1 MFRGNRIVFQV
12 FYSLVDLKMSIFED
26 SPKKIKNPYTK
37 TINEY
42 ASVSTAHGIA
52 YIFEDGRC
60 FLERIIWIIVVV
72 LALTFAICMST
83 TAYKNWKNN
92 PVLTSVRTTG
102 LPIENIEF
110 PAITICTQGSANEV
124 VDAALFQQFNSY
136 LMSKGRRFEDLS
148 ESEKVKEG
156 QSFLIDLYPGAK
168 APPNQLVSMMASPGI
183 DPERG
188 IEALT
193 IFNPEDKK
201 NCAADNEETTSTST
215 TTKKARKKRN
225 VDGSSTKNCPTGY
238 KKTGKELCLHN
249 SELQMNFTA
258 AKEYCS
264 VHSENSVLLQLKH
277 GYEGL
282 IDDEGN
288 NVASKFIL
296 M

>member
-1 MFRGNRIVFQV
+1 MFRGNRIGFQV
-12 FYSLVDLKMSIFED
+12 FHSIADFKMSIFED

-60 FLERIIWIIVVV
+60 FFERIIWIIVVV

-110 PAITICTQGSANEV
+110 PAITICTQGSANEI

-136 LMSKGRRFEDLS
+136 LTTKGKEFDSLS
-148 ESEKVKEG
+148 DSQKVEEG
-156 QSFLIDLYPGAK
+156 QNFLLDMYPGAK

-188 IEALT
+188 LEALT

-201 NCAADNEETTSTST
+201 NCAANTEETTSTST
-215 TTKKARKKRN
+215 TTMNARKKRN
-225 VDGSSTKNCPTGY
+225 AAGSSTENCPSGY
-238 KKTGKELCLHN
+238 KKKGKELCLHN
-249 SELQMNFTA
+249 SEQQMNFTA

-264 VHSENSVLLQLKH
+264 SHSDNSVLLQLKD
-277 GYEGL
+277 GYDG
-282 IDDEGN
+282 IFDDEGKTCN
-288 NVASKFIL
+288 
-296 M
+296 

>member
-1 MFRGNRIVFQV
+1 
-12 FYSLVDLKMSIFED
+12 MSIFED
-26 SPKKIKNPYTK
+26 SPKKNKNPYTK

-60 FLERIIWIIVVV
+60 FFERIIWIIVVV

-124 VDAALFQQFNSY
+124 VDAALFQQFSNY
-136 LMSKGRRFEDLS
+136 LNTKGKEFDSLS
-148 ESEKVKEG
+148 DSQKVQEG
-156 QSFLIDLYPGAK
+156 QNFLLDMYPGAK

-201 NCAADNEETTSTST
+201 NCAADTEETTST

-225 VDGSSTKNCPTGY
+225 AADSSTKNCPSEY
-238 KKTGKELCLHN
+238 KKMGKELCVHN
-249 SELQMNFTA
+249 SKLQMNFTA

-264 VHSENSVLLQLKH
+264 SHSDNSVLLQLKD
-277 GYEGL
+277 GYDG
-282 IDDEGN
+282 IFDDEGKTCN
-288 NVASKFIL
+288 
-296 M
+296 

>member
-1 MFRGNRIVFQV
+1 MLSVTRLGFQV
-12 FYSLVDLKMSIFED
+12 FHSLVDFKMSIFED

-60 FLERIIWIIVVV
+60 FFERIIWIIVVV

-136 LMSKGRRFEDLS
+136 LTTKGKEFDSLS
-148 ESEKVKEG
+148 DSQKVQEG
-156 QSFLIDLYPGAK
+156 QNFLLDMYPGAK

-201 NCAADNEETTSTST
+201 NCAANTEESSTTST

-225 VDGSSTKNCPTGY
+225 AAGSSTKNCPSGY
-238 KKTGKELCLHN
+238 KNMGNELCLHN

-258 AKEYCS
+258 AKEYCDS
-264 VHSENSVLLQLKH
+264 RSDNSLLLKLKNGYH
-277 GYEGL
+277 GI
-282 IDDEGN
+282 IDDKGKTCN
-288 NVASKFIL
+288 
-296 M
+296 

>member
-1 MFRGNRIVFQV
+1 
-12 FYSLVDLKMSIFED
+12 MSIFED

-60 FLERIIWIIVVV
+60 FCERIIWMIVVV

-124 VDAALFQQFNSY
+124 VDAALFQQFTDY
-136 LMSKGRRFEDLS
+136 LNTKGKEFDSLS
-148 ESEKVKEG
+148 DSQKVEEG
-156 QSFLIDLYPGAK
+156 QNFLLDMYPGAK

-201 NCAADNEETTSTST
+201 NCAANTEEITSTAT
-215 TTKKARKKRN
+215 NEARKKRN
-225 VDGSSTKNCPTGY
+225 AAGSATKNCPSGY
-238 KKTGKELCLHN
+238 KKMGKELCLHN

-264 VHSENSVLLQLKH
+264 SHSENSVLLQLKN

-282 IDDEGN
+282 IDGEGK
-288 NVASKFIL
+288 NVTSKFI
-296 M
+296 